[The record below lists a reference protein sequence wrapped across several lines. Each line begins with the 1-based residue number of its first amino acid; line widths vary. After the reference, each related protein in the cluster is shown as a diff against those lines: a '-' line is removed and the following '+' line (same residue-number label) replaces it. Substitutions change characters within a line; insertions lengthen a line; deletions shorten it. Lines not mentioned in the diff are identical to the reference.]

1 MTGET
6 IRLDHGSG
14 GGLSQELVAELI
26 APRLGPAHTG
36 RMEDSAVLDL
46 DCRRIALSTDSFAID
61 PIFFG
66 NGDIGR
72 LAVCGTV
79 NDLAVSGAVPRYLT
93 LSLVIEQGLAIADLA
108 RVLDSV
114 RDAAIETGVEVVAGD
129 TQVLRRGEVD
139 KLYINTT
146 GVGELA
152 RGIALGMRH
161 VRPGDAVIV
170 TSWLGDHSIHIL
182 SLRGGLGYERSV
194 LSDCAPLDGLVWN
207 ILEEHAADVHCMR
220 DATRGGLGTVLNELA
235 RGAGVSIEIE
245 EDRLPIRRETA
256 RAAGELGVDPL
267 HLANEGCICMFVE
280 GSAASE
286 VLELIRWQPQGE
298 AAQIVGAVR
307 EAGDRAVTI
316 TRRDGT
322 DAVVEMAR
330 EGALARL
337 C

>member
-36 RMEDSAVLDL
+36 RMEDSAVLEL
-46 DCRRIALSTDSFAID
+46 EFGRIALSTDSFVID

-79 NDLAVSGAVPRYLT
+79 NDLAASGAVPRYLT
-93 LSLVIEQGLAIADLA
+93 LSLLIEQGLAIADLA

-114 RDAAIETGVEVVAGD
+114 RDAAIETGLEVVAGD

-139 KLYINTT
+139 KLYVNTT

-152 RGIALGMRH
+152 RGIELSMSR
-161 VRPGDAVIV
+161 VRPGDSVIV
-170 TSWLGDHSIHIL
+170 TSWLGDHSVHIL
-182 SLRGGLGYERSV
+182 SLREGLGYERSV

-220 DATRGGLGTVLNELA
+220 DVTRGGLGTVLNELA

-245 EDRLPIRRETA
+245 EDCLPIRRDTG
-256 RAAGELGVDPL
+256 RAAQELGVDPL
-267 HLANEGCICMFVE
+267 YLANEGCICMFVE

-298 AAQIVGAVR
+298 AAQIVGTVR
-307 EAGDRAVTI
+307 ERDERAVMI
-316 TRRDGT
+316 VRRDGT
-322 DAVVEMAR
+322 EAVVEMLR
-330 EGALARL
+330 DGALARL

>member
-6 IRLDHGSG
+6 ICLDHGSG
-14 GGLSQELVAELI
+14 GELSQELVAELI
-26 APRLGPAHTG
+26 APRLGAAHG
-36 RMEDSAVLDL
+36 GQMDDSAIVDL
-46 DCRRIALSTDSFAID
+46 DCGRVALSTDSFVID

-129 TQVLRRGEVD
+129 TQVLHKGEVD
-139 KLYINTT
+139 KLYVNTT
-146 GVGELA
+146 GVGELT
-152 RGIALGMRH
+152 RGVELGTSR

-170 TSWLGDHSIHIL
+170 TSWLGDHSVHIL
-182 SLRGGLGYERSV
+182 SLREQLGYEHSV

-207 ILEEHAADVHCMR
+207 VLEEHAGDVRYMR
-220 DATRGGLGTVLNELA
+220 DVTRGGLAAVLGELT
-235 RGAGVSIEIE
+235 RSAGVSIEVE
-245 EDRLPIRRETA
+245 EDRLPIRRETD
-256 RAAGELGVDPL
+256 RAARELGVDPL
-267 HLANEGCICMFVE
+267 YLANEGCICMVVD
-280 GSAASE
+280 GSAAGE
-286 VLELIRWQPQGE
+286 VLELIRWQPQGA

-307 EAGDRAVTI
+307 DRGASGVTLA
-316 TRRDGT
+316 RRDGT
-322 DAVVEMAR
+322 ESVVEMQR
-330 EGALARL
+330 DGALARL

>member
-1 MTGET
+1 MTGDT
-6 IRLDHGSG
+6 IQLDHGTG
-14 GGLSQELVAELI
+14 GELSEELVAELI
-26 APRLGPAHTG
+26 APRLGPAHPG
-36 RMEDSAVLDL
+36 RMDDNAILEFGAQ
-46 DCRRIALSTDSFAID
+46 RIALSADSFVID

-93 LSLVIEQGLAIADLA
+93 LSLVVEQGLPIAQLA

-146 GVGELA
+146 GVGEV
-152 RGIALGMRH
+152 GSGVTLGVDH

-170 TSWLGDHSIHIL
+170 TSWLGDHSVHML
-182 SLRGGLGYERSV
+182 SLREGLDYARSV

-220 DATRGGLGTVLNELA
+220 DVTRGGLARTLGELA

-245 EDRLPIRRETA
+245 EDRLPIRRD
-256 RAAGELGVDPL
+256 AAQAVQELGVDPL
-267 HLANEGCICMFVE
+267 YLANEGCICLVVD

-286 VLELIRWQPQGE
+286 VLELVRWQPQSG
-298 AAQIVGAVR
+298 AAQLVGVVR
-307 EAGDRAVTI
+307 ERGAHPVTI
-316 TRRDGT
+316 ARRDGT
-322 DAVVEMAR
+322 EEVVEMLRA
-330 EGALARL
+330 GAPGRL

>member
-1 MTGET
+1 MTGDT

-14 GGLSQELVAELI
+14 GELSGELVGELI
-26 APRLGPAHTG
+26 APRLGRAHSG
-36 RMEDSAVLDL
+36 RMEDSAILEL
-46 DCRRIALSTDSFAID
+46 ERRRIALSTDSFVID

-93 LSLVIEQGLAIADLA
+93 LSLVIEQGLPIAQLA

-139 KLYINTT
+139 KLYVNTT

-152 RGIALGMRH
+152 RGVDLGMHR

-170 TSWLGDHSIHIL
+170 TSWLGDHSVHVL
-182 SLRGGLGYERSV
+182 ALRERLDYARSV

-207 ILEEHAADVHCMR
+207 VLEEHAAEVHCMR
-220 DATRGGLGTVLNELA
+220 DVTRGGLATILGELA
-235 RGAGVSIEIE
+235 RGAGVSIEVE

-256 RAAGELGVDPL
+256 RAAQELGVDPL
-267 HLANEGCICMFVE
+267 YLANEGCICLVVE

-286 VLELIRWQPQGE
+286 VLELVRWQPQGE
-298 AAQIVGAVR
+298 AAQQVGVVR
-307 EAGDRAVTI
+307 ERAADPVTI
-316 TRRDGT
+316 MRRDGGEE
-322 DAVVEMAR
+322 AVEMLRA
-330 EGALARL
+330 GVPARL